1 MEKLTN
7 PHGDWIPQVCLYL
20 TDSKRVD
27 FFLSLL
33 KSHTFSFGVQS
44 SELNRFESQSL
55 EESVIKNHAPHH
67 FRSRTFFNPRETPF
81 YLPLTYEKI
90 KRLDVC
96 VIDPNQAEKETFL

>member
-1 MEKLTN
+1 MEIGYPKS
-7 PHGDWIPQVCLYL
+7 
-20 TDSKRVD
+20 DSKRVD

-55 EESVIKNHAPHH
+55 EEFVIKNHAHH
-67 FRSRTFFNPRETPF
+67 FRSHTFFNPRETPF

>member
-1 MEKLTN
+1 MEIGYPKS
-7 PHGDWIPQVCLYL
+7 VYCLYL
-20 TDSKRVD
+20 TDGKRVD

-55 EESVIKNHAPHH
+55 EEFVIKNHAHH
-67 FRSRTFFNPRETPF
+67 FRSHTFFNPRETPF